1 MSLKAEA
8 LRVNRTQKIEIDKY
22 VKDILGHFDDEL
34 KSAHERGIHEITL
47 SAPIMFPVAYMPN
60 ATAQRMI
67 YYKAL
72 KSLLDRGFLVQ
83 IDMQKDATLFEITW
97 VTNEEKADW
106 ALEVQLLAKH
116 SKKSIGKV
124 DLSKE

>member
-1 MSLKAEA
+1 MLKAET
-8 LRVNRTQKIEIDKY
+8 LRVNRSQKIEIDKY
-22 VKDILGHFDDEL
+22 VKDILSHFDDEL
-34 KSAHERGIHEITL
+34 KAAHERGIHEIKL
-47 SAPIMFPVAYMPN
+47 SAPIMFAVSYMPN

-83 IDMQKDATLFEITW
+83 LDMQQESTSFEITW

-106 ALEVQLLAKH
+106 ELEVQLLAKH
-116 SKKSIGKV
+116 SKKHIAKV